1 MHLGSAGR
9 TPNKR
14 EKNSRPWLY
23 KCEPVDFPFLL
34 LIFVLLLAGLFM
46 MFSASFARASYETGN
61 PVYFFVRQAVFA
73 GAGLCGMWLISRIR
87 TDFWQRCSVP
97 IYVAAVVLLVL
108 VLAAGEEIGGARR
121 WFRIFGIQFQ
131 PSELA
136 KFAVICILAAK
147 TVEFGQKMEKFSYGV
162 LRIGLWLLPV
172 FVLILAEKH
181 LSAIVIL
188 GIVSFSMM
196 FVGGTKPKYLLTILA
211 AGVMLVLVY
220 ISLMGYAGDRI
231 TAWRHPEQDANNK
244 GYQVL
249 QSQYAIG
256 SGGLFGPGYGKGR
269 QKYLYLPEEHN
280 DYIFAIVCEEL
291 GFVGAALIILLFILM
306 IVRGYWI
313 AMHADSPFSTML
325 GVGVMTLFAVQ
336 TFLNLGVV
344 SNLLPSTGVSLPFFS
359 YGGTALI
366 MQLGE
371 MGVVLGISRFSS
383 GTRRE

>member
-1 MHLGSAGR
+1 MVYGAADARSRKASGGR
-9 TPNKR
+9 
-14 EKNSRPWLY
+14 LLLH

-34 LIFVLLLAGLFM
+34 LIITLLGAGLLM
-46 MFSASFARASYETGN
+46 MFSASFARANYETGN
-61 PVYFFVRQAVFA
+61 PVYFTVRQILF
-73 GAGLCGMWLISRIR
+73 GALGLGAMTLFSRIP
-87 TDFWQRCSVP
+87 TAFWRRAALP
-97 IYVAAVVLLVL
+97 IYGLSIVLLIL
-108 VLAAGEEIGGARR
+108 VLAAGEQIGGARR

-136 KFAVICILAAK
+136 KFAVICILAKK
-147 TVEFGQKMEKFSYGV
+147 TVDYGSRMEKLSWGL
-162 LRIGLWLLPV
+162 LRMGLYLAPIFL
-172 FVLILAEKH
+172 LILAEKH

-188 GIVSFSMM
+188 GLVSFAMLY
-196 FVGGTKPKYLLTILA
+196 VGGTKPKYLLTILA
-211 AGVMLVLVY
+211 LGVVLVLVY

-231 TAWRHPEQDANNK
+231 TAWRHPEQDANDK

-256 SGGLFGPGYGKGR
+256 SGGLFGPGYGRGR

-291 GFVGAALIILLFILM
+291 GFAGAAGIILLFILL

-313 AMHADSPFSTML
+313 AMHASDPFSTML
-325 GVGVMTLFAVQ
+325 GVGLMTLMAVQ

-359 YGGTALI
+359 YGGTALM

-371 MGVVLGISRFSS
+371 MGIVLGISRCSS
-383 GTRRE
+383 GVRP

>member
-1 MHLGSAGR
+1 MGYGAAETRSPAAPERRLLLH
-9 TPNKR
+9 
-14 EKNSRPWLY
+14 
-23 KCEPVDFPFLL
+23 KCEPVDLPFLL
-34 LIFVLLLAGLFM
+34 LILTLLGAGLLM
-46 MFSASFARASYETGN
+46 MFSASFARANYETGN
-61 PVYFFVRQAVFA
+61 PVYFTVRQCLFA
-73 GAGLCGMWLISRIR
+73 ALGLGAMVLLSRLPTELWR
-87 TDFWQRCSVP
+87 SLTLPV
-97 IYVAAVVLLVL
+97 YVLSLLLLVL
-108 VLAAGEEIGGARR
+108 VLVAGEQIGGARR

-136 KFAVICILAAK
+136 KFAVICVLAKK
-147 TVEFGQKMEKFSYGV
+147 TADYGSRMEHFSWGL
-162 LRIGLWLLPV
+162 LRMGLYLAPV
-172 FVLILAEKH
+172 FLLILAEKH

-188 GIVSFSMM
+188 GLVSFAMLY
-196 FVGGTKPKYLLTILA
+196 VGGTKPRYLLTILA
-211 AGVMLVLVY
+211 LGVVLVLVY

-231 TAWRHPEQDANNK
+231 TAWRHPEQDANDK

-256 SGGLFGPGYGKGR
+256 SGGLFGPGYGRGR

-291 GFVGAALIILLFILM
+291 GFVGAGGIILLFILL

-313 AMHADSPFSTML
+313 AMHAATPFSTML
-325 GVGVMTLFAVQ
+325 GVGLMTLMAVQ

-359 YGGTALI
+359 YGGTALM

-371 MGVVLGISRFSS
+371 MGIVLGISRFCS
-383 GTRRE
+383 GTRH

>member
-1 MHLGSAGR
+1 MGYGAAETRSPAAPERRLLLH
-9 TPNKR
+9 
-14 EKNSRPWLY
+14 
-23 KCEPVDFPFLL
+23 KCEPVDLPFLL
-34 LIFVLLLAGLFM
+34 LILTLLGAGLLM
-46 MFSASFARASYETGN
+46 MLSASFARANYETGN
-61 PVYFFVRQAVFA
+61 PVYFTVRQCLFA
-73 GAGLCGMWLISRIR
+73 ALGLGAMVLLSRLPTELWRSLTLPVYVLSLLLLI
-87 TDFWQRCSVP
+87 
-97 IYVAAVVLLVL
+97 LVL
-108 VLAAGEEIGGARR
+108 VAGEQIGGARR

-136 KFAVICILAAK
+136 KFAVICVLAKK
-147 TVEFGQKMEKFSYGV
+147 TADYGSRMEHFSWGL
-162 LRIGLWLLPV
+162 LRMGLYLAPV
-172 FVLILAEKH
+172 FLLILAEKH

-188 GIVSFSMM
+188 GLVSFAMLY
-196 FVGGTKPKYLLTILA
+196 VGGTKPRYLLTILA
-211 AGVMLVLVY
+211 LGVVLVLVY

-231 TAWRHPEQDANNK
+231 TAWRHPEQDANDK

-256 SGGLFGPGYGKGR
+256 SGGLFGPGYGRGR

-291 GFVGAALIILLFILM
+291 GFVGAGGIILLFILL

-313 AMHADSPFSTML
+313 AMHAATPFSTML
-325 GVGVMTLFAVQ
+325 GVGLMTLMAVQ

-359 YGGTALI
+359 YGGTALM

-371 MGVVLGISRFSS
+371 MGIVLGISRFCS
-383 GTRRE
+383 GTRH

>member
-1 MHLGSAGR
+1 MGYGAAETRSPAAPERRLLLH
-9 TPNKR
+9 
-14 EKNSRPWLY
+14 
-23 KCEPVDFPFLL
+23 KCEPVDLPFLL
-34 LIFVLLLAGLFM
+34 LILTLLGAGLLM
-46 MFSASFARASYETGN
+46 MFSASFARANYETGN
-61 PVYFFVRQAVFA
+61 PVYFTVRQCLFA
-73 GAGLCGMWLISRIR
+73 ALGLGAMVLLSRLPTELWR
-87 TDFWQRCSVP
+87 SLTLPV
-97 IYVAAVVLLVL
+97 YVLSLLLLVL
-108 VLAAGEEIGGARR
+108 VLVAGEQIGGARR

-136 KFAVICILAAK
+136 KFAVICVLAKK
-147 TVEFGQKMEKFSYGV
+147 TADYGSRMEHFSWGL
-162 LRIGLWLLPV
+162 LRMGLYLAPV
-172 FVLILAEKH
+172 FLLILAEKH

-188 GIVSFSMM
+188 GLVSFAMLY
-196 FVGGTKPKYLLTILA
+196 VGGTKTRYLLTILA
-211 AGVMLVLVY
+211 LGVVLVLVY

-231 TAWRHPEQDANNK
+231 TAWRHPEQDANDK

-256 SGGLFGPGYGKGR
+256 SGGLFGPGYGRGR

-291 GFVGAALIILLFILM
+291 GFVGAGGIILLFILL

-313 AMHADSPFSTML
+313 AMHAATPFSTML
-325 GVGVMTLFAVQ
+325 GVGLMTLMAVQ

-359 YGGTALI
+359 YGGTALM

-371 MGVVLGISRFSS
+371 MGIVLGISRFCS
-383 GTRRE
+383 GTRH

>member
-1 MHLGSAGR
+1 MGYGAAETRSPAAPERRLLLH
-9 TPNKR
+9 
-14 EKNSRPWLY
+14 
-23 KCEPVDFPFLL
+23 KCEPVDLPFLL
-34 LIFVLLLAGLFM
+34 LILTLLGAGLLM
-46 MFSASFARASYETGN
+46 MLSASFARANYETGN
-61 PVYFFVRQAVFA
+61 PVYFTVRQCLFA
-73 GAGLCGMWLISRIR
+73 ALGLGAMVLLSRLPTELWR
-87 TDFWQRCSVP
+87 SLTLPV
-97 IYVAAVVLLVL
+97 YVLSLLLLVL
-108 VLAAGEEIGGARR
+108 VLVAGEQIGGARR

-136 KFAVICILAAK
+136 KFAVICVLAKK
-147 TVEFGQKMEKFSYGV
+147 TADYGSRMEHFSWGL
-162 LRIGLWLLPV
+162 LRMGLYLAPV
-172 FVLILAEKH
+172 FLLILAEKH

-188 GIVSFSMM
+188 GLVSFAMLY
-196 FVGGTKPKYLLTILA
+196 VGGTKPRYLLTILA
-211 AGVMLVLVY
+211 LGVVLVLVY

-231 TAWRHPEQDANNK
+231 TAWRHPEQDANDK

-256 SGGLFGPGYGKGR
+256 SGGLFGPGYGRGR

-291 GFVGAALIILLFILM
+291 GFVGAGGIILLFILL

-313 AMHADSPFSTML
+313 AMHAATPFSTML
-325 GVGVMTLFAVQ
+325 GVGLMTLMAVQ

-359 YGGTALI
+359 YGGTALM

-371 MGVVLGISRFSS
+371 MGIVLGISRFCS
-383 GTRRE
+383 GTRH

>member
-1 MHLGSAGR
+1 MGYGAAETRSPAAPERRLLLH
-9 TPNKR
+9 
-14 EKNSRPWLY
+14 
-23 KCEPVDFPFLL
+23 KCEPVDLPFLL
-34 LIFVLLLAGLFM
+34 LILTLLGAGLLM
-46 MFSASFARASYETGN
+46 MFSASFARANYETGN
-61 PVYFFVRQAVFA
+61 PVYFTVRQCLFA
-73 GAGLCGMWLISRIR
+73 ALGLGAMVLLSRLPTELWR
-87 TDFWQRCSVP
+87 SLTLPV
-97 IYVAAVVLLVL
+97 YVLSLLLLVL
-108 VLAAGEEIGGARR
+108 VLVAGEQIGGARR

-136 KFAVICILAAK
+136 KFAVICVLAQK
-147 TVEFGQKMEKFSYGV
+147 TADYGSRMEHFSWGL
-162 LRIGLWLLPV
+162 LRMGLYLAPV
-172 FVLILAEKH
+172 FLLILAEKH

-188 GIVSFSMM
+188 GLVSFAMLY
-196 FVGGTKPKYLLTILA
+196 VGGTKPRYLLTILA
-211 AGVMLVLVY
+211 LGVVLVLVY

-231 TAWRHPEQDANNK
+231 TAWRHPEQDANDK

-256 SGGLFGPGYGKGR
+256 SGGLFGPGYGRGR

-291 GFVGAALIILLFILM
+291 GFVGAGGIILLFILL

-313 AMHADSPFSTML
+313 AMHAATPFSTML
-325 GVGVMTLFAVQ
+325 GVGLMTLMAVQ

-359 YGGTALI
+359 YGGTALM

-371 MGVVLGISRFSS
+371 MGIVLGISRFCS
-383 GTRRE
+383 GTRH

>member
-1 MHLGSAGR
+1 MGYGAAETRSPAAPERRLLLH
-9 TPNKR
+9 
-14 EKNSRPWLY
+14 
-23 KCEPVDFPFLL
+23 KCEPVDLPFLL
-34 LIFVLLLAGLFM
+34 LILTLLGAGLLM
-46 MFSASFARASYETGN
+46 MFSASFARANYETGN
-61 PVYFFVRQAVFA
+61 PVYFTVRQCLFA
-73 GAGLCGMWLISRIR
+73 ALGLGAMVLLSRLPTELWR
-87 TDFWQRCSVP
+87 SLTLPV
-97 IYVAAVVLLVL
+97 YVLSLLLLVL
-108 VLAAGEEIGGARR
+108 VLVAGEQIGGARR

-136 KFAVICILAAK
+136 KFAVICVLAKK
-147 TVEFGQKMEKFSYGV
+147 TADYGSRMEHFSWGL
-162 LRIGLWLLPV
+162 LRMGLYLAPV
-172 FVLILAEKH
+172 FLLILAEKH

-188 GIVSFSMM
+188 GLVSFAMLY
-196 FVGGTKPKYLLTILA
+196 VGGTKPRYLLTILA
-211 AGVMLVLVY
+211 LGVVLVLVY

-231 TAWRHPEQDANNK
+231 TAWRHPEQDANDK

-256 SGGLFGPGYGKGR
+256 SGGLFGPGYGRGR

-291 GFVGAALIILLFILM
+291 GFVGAGGIILLFILL

-313 AMHADSPFSTML
+313 AMHAATPFSTML
-325 GVGVMTLFAVQ
+325 GVGLMTLMAVQ

-359 YGGTALI
+359 YGGTALM

-371 MGVVLGISRFSS
+371 MGIVLEISRFCS
-383 GTRRE
+383 GTRH

>member
-1 MHLGSAGR
+1 MGYGAAETRSPAAPERRLLLH
-9 TPNKR
+9 
-14 EKNSRPWLY
+14 

-34 LIFVLLLAGLFM
+34 LILTLLGAGLLM
-46 MFSASFARASYETGN
+46 MFSASFARANYETGN
-61 PVYFFVRQAVFA
+61 PVYFTVRQCLFA
-73 GAGLCGMWLISRIR
+73 ALGLGAMVLLSRLPTELWR
-87 TDFWQRCSVP
+87 SLTLPV
-97 IYVAAVVLLVL
+97 YVLSLFLLVL
-108 VLAAGEEIGGARR
+108 VLVAGEQIGGARR

-136 KFAVICILAAK
+136 KFAVICVLAKK
-147 TVEFGQKMEKFSYGV
+147 TADYGSRMEHFSWGL
-162 LRIGLWLLPV
+162 LRMGLYLAPV
-172 FVLILAEKH
+172 FLLILAEKH

-188 GIVSFSMM
+188 GLVSFAMLY
-196 FVGGTKPKYLLTILA
+196 VGGTKPKHLLTILA
-211 AGVMLVLVY
+211 LGVVLVLVY

-231 TAWRHPEQDANNK
+231 TAWRHPEQDANDK

-256 SGGLFGPGYGKGR
+256 SGGLFGPGYGRGR

-291 GFVGAALIILLFILM
+291 GFVGAGGIILLFILL
-306 IVRGYWI
+306 ILRGYWI
-313 AMHADSPFSTML
+313 AMHAATPFSTML
-325 GVGVMTLFAVQ
+325 GVGLMTLMAVQ

-359 YGGTALI
+359 YGGTALM

-371 MGVVLGISRFSS
+371 MGIVLGISRFCS
-383 GTRRE
+383 GTRH

>member
-1 MHLGSAGR
+1 MVYGAADTRNQTAPARRLLLH
-9 TPNKR
+9 
-14 EKNSRPWLY
+14 

-34 LIFVLLLAGLFM
+34 LILTLLGAGLLM
-46 MFSASFARASYETGN
+46 MFSASFARANYETGN
-61 PVYFFVRQAVFA
+61 PVYFTVRQTLFA
-73 GAGLCGMWLISRIR
+73 ALGLAAMFFLSRIP
-87 TDFWQRCSVP
+87 TEFWRNMALPVYGVSL
-97 IYVAAVVLLVL
+97 VLLVL
-108 VLAAGEEIGGARR
+108 VLVAGEQIGGARR

-136 KFAVICILAAK
+136 KFAVICVLAKK
-147 TVEFGQKMEKFSYGV
+147 TVDYGSRMERFSWGL
-162 LRIGLWLLPV
+162 LRMGLYLAPV
-172 FVLILAEKH
+172 FLLILAEKH

-188 GIVSFSMM
+188 GLVSFAMLY
-196 FVGGTKPKYLLTILA
+196 VGGTKPKYLLTILA
-211 AGVMLVLVY
+211 LGVVLVLVY

-231 TAWRHPEQDANNK
+231 TAWRHPEQDANDK

-256 SGGLFGPGYGKGR
+256 SGGLFGPGYGRGR

-291 GFVGAALIILLFILM
+291 GFVGAGGIILLFILL

-313 AMHADSPFSTML
+313 AMHAATPFSTML
-325 GVGVMTLFAVQ
+325 GVGLMTLMAVQ

-359 YGGTALI
+359 YGGTALT

-383 GTRRE
+383 GTKR

>member
-1 MHLGSAGR
+1 MAYGAAGTR
-9 TPNKR
+9 
-14 EKNSRPWLY
+14 SRKDPEHRLLLH

-34 LIFVLLLAGLFM
+34 LILTLLAAGLLM
-46 MFSASFARASYETGN
+46 MFSASFARANYETGN
-61 PVYFFVRQAVFA
+61 PVYFTVRQIMFA
-73 GAGLCGMWLISRIR
+73 LLGLGAMALLSRIP
-87 TDFWQRCSVP
+87 TSFWRNMALPVYGIS
-97 IYVAAVVLLVL
+97 IVLLILVL
-108 VLAAGEEIGGARR
+108 VAGEQIGGARR

-136 KFAVICILAAK
+136 KFAVICVLAKK
-147 TVEFGQKMEKFSYGV
+147 TVDYGSRMEKFSWGL
-162 LRIGLWLLPV
+162 LRMGLYLAPIFL
-172 FVLILAEKH
+172 LILAEKH

-188 GIVSFSMM
+188 GLVSFAMLY
-196 FVGGTKPKYLLTILA
+196 VGGTKPKYLLTILA
-211 AGVMLVLVY
+211 LGVVLVLVY

-231 TAWRHPEQDANNK
+231 TAWRHPEQDANDK

-256 SGGLFGPGYGKGR
+256 SGGLFGPGYGRGR

-291 GFVGAALIILLFILM
+291 GFVGAGGIILLFILL

-325 GVGVMTLFAVQ
+325 GVGLMTLMAVQ

-359 YGGTALI
+359 YGGTALM

-371 MGVVLGISRFSS
+371 MGIVLGISRFSS
-383 GTRRE
+383 GVKA